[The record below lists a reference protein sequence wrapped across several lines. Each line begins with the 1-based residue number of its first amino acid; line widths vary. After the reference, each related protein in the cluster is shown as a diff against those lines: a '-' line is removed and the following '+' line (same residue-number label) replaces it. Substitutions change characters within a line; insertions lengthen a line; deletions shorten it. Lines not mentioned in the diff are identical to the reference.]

1 MASAAAANMI
11 GPGELRLAG
20 RDAKGGI
27 PALPLLAFLIVFFVI
42 PLGVVFQQAIT
53 DRTIGQALPNTL
65 RALETWKGET
75 APDNS
80 AYAALASDLRELDGR
95 RQVGV
100 LAQRIGH
107 EVTGGQQLLSRTARR
122 IVRQDEAQADRASFV
137 AIDPIWAQPE
147 IWQVI
152 KDGGSSTT
160 ALYLKWATGLLV
172 KYDPSGASE
181 NQGYDFPGILRRTLL
196 ISIMVTAV
204 TVILGYPVAYV
215 IAENPGRLGK
225 GLLLAVLLPFWTSL
239 LVRSMSWVVLLQGN
253 GEVVEILRWL
263 GLLGAE
269 DQILYSR
276 AATIIAMT
284 QIQLPFTILPMLGV
298 MRSIPRTHVRAAR
311 SLGAG
316 PIYAHIAVYMPQAA
330 PGIAAGAMIT
340 FILCLGFYI
349 TPALVGGVNDQM
361 VSFFV
366 ARFINEELN
375 WNLAAALSITL
386 LAVTG
391 LAIVFFIRFFNLRSV
406 LR

>member
-1 MASAAAANMI
+1 MASAVAAKMI
-11 GPGELRLAG
+11 GPGELKLAG

-65 RALETWKGET
+65 RALETWNGET

-181 NQGYDFPGILRRTLL
+181 NQGYDFPGILARTLL

-391 LAIVFFIRFFNLRSV
+391 LAIVFFVRFFNLRSV

>member
-1 MASAAAANMI
+1 M
-11 GPGELRLAG
+11 
-20 RDAKGGI
+20 GGI
-27 PALPLLAFLIVFFVI
+27 PALPLLAFLIVFFVV
-42 PLGVVFQQAIT
+42 PLCVVFNQAIT
-53 DRTIGQALPNTL
+53 DKTISQTLPQTL
-65 RALETWKGET
+65 RALDSWNGEGL
-75 APDNS
+75 PDKP
-80 AYAALASDLRELDGR
+80 AFTALAQDLRDLDSR
-95 RQVGV
+95 RQVGI
-100 LAQRIGH
+100 LAQRIGN
-107 EVTGGQQLLSRTARR
+107 EVVGGQQLLSRTARQV
-122 IVRQDEAQADRASFV
+122 VRQGPEAQLDQATFA
-137 AIDPIWAQPE
+137 AIDPVWGKPE
-147 IWQVI
+147 IWQI
-152 KDGGSSTT
+152 IRNGGGTT
-160 ALYLKWATGLLV
+160 TTLYLKWATGLLH
-172 KYDPSGASE
+172 KYDPTGADDH
-181 NQGYDFPGILRRTLL
+181 QGYDFPAILGRTLL
-196 ISIMVTAV
+196 ISLLVTVV

-225 GLLLAVLLPFWTSL
+225 GLMLAVLLPFWTSL

-253 GEVVEILRWL
+253 GEVVEIFRWL

-269 DQILYSR
+269 DQLLYTR

-298 MRSIPRTHVRAAR
+298 MQSISRTHVRAAR

-316 PIYAHIAVYMPQAA
+316 PIYAHIAVYMPQVA

-366 ARFINEELN
+366 ARFTNEELN

-386 LAVTG
+386 LVVTG
-391 LAIVFFIRFFNLRSV
+391 LAILFFIRFFNLRAV